1 MAVLQNCSNRPLTFS
16 LDHNMCSTLAEA
28 VTVVPSC
35 GFLYPG
41 SHQILILSSNPT
53 ELSPRQ
59 EFNISLQ
66 LNAAEN
72 AMVQSTHIRGQ
83 TTIAVFVFFCFFIFT
98 TVAFRS
104 WKLPMGWKSCLCLW
118 TKMAACISSLQWW
131 AQVQIATI
139 ASGTSVISLYGWLA
153 WCLSQLALYWSTL
166 G

>member
-16 LDHNMCSTLAEA
+16 LDHNVCSSLAEA

-59 EFNISLQ
+59 EFSIGLQ

-72 AMVQSTHIRGQ
+72 AMVRGQ
-83 TTIAVFVFFCFFIFT
+83 NNYCCFFFFFIFT

-118 TKMAACISSLQWW
+118 KKMAACISSLQWW

-139 ASGTSVISLYGWLA
+139 ASGTSVISLCGWLA